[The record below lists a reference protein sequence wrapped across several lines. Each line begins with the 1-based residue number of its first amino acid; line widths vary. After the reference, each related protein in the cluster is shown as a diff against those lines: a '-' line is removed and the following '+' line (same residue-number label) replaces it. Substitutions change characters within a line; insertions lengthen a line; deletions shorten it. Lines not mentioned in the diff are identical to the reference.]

1 MASKPTKRKPTES
14 TDSTDSIESTEI
26 IETKKPKVTKS
37 NTKTKDSEDLAKAL
51 AWVYL
56 NTAYSWIFNCDSGCF
71 YDVCQKSVHIEGAW
85 IIIYQPMKSMLEYN
99 DMVAAIIIKRID
111 KQAITQKMLTAA
123 NPFIKQVEKLYL
135 QSYND
140 ILSVTGNKWT
150 HKVDG
155 TLEKIM
161 QIREPL
167 KLVNGELKMKFEI
180 RGAVDYCC
188 GDSWYPAK
196 LMAWFGKSTSYAPIN
211 EHREIQYKEE
221 LEKFKYP
228 AELAVIVE

>member
-1 MASKPTKRKPTES
+1 MASKASKRKS
-14 TDSTDSIESTEI
+14 TDSTDSTEI
-26 IETKKPKVTKS
+26 ITDKKPKS
-37 NTKTKDSEDLAKAL
+37 NSKTKTTDSEDLAKAL

-71 YDVCQKSVHIEGAW
+71 YDVCQKAVRVQGIW
-85 IIIYQPMKSMLEYN
+85 IIIYQPMKSMLEYD

-111 KQAITQKMLTAA
+111 KQAITQKMLSDA

-150 HKVDG
+150 HSVDG
-155 TLEKIM
+155 TLDKIM

-211 EHREIQYKEE
+211 ENGEIQDKEE